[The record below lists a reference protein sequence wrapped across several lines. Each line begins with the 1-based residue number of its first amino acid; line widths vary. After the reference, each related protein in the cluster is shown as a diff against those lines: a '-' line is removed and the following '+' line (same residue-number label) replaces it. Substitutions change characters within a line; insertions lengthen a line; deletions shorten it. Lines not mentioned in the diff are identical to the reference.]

1 MSKAILV
8 MDMPEYCSECPLLD
22 GNDECIMQDE
32 DRNAFADTFDQLREG
47 CPLRELPERKET
59 KCYDNDDW
67 RTVITKTR
75 NEGWNAR
82 LKAIEGKTH
91 EENT

>member
-8 MDMPEYCSECPLLD
+8 MDMPEYCTECPLLD
-22 GNDECIMQDE
+22 RNDECIMQNE
-32 DRNAFADTFDQLREG
+32 GINAFADTFDQLREG

-67 RTVITKTR
+67 RTAITKTR
-75 NEGWNAR
+75 NEGRNAC
-82 LKAIEGKTH
+82 LKAIESEKG
-91 EENT
+91 